1 MVMTSQNNDRVVWL
15 CLGVTLFFAVRGI
28 AAELH
33 RIRELT
39 AIRNGDKDDQVIG
52 EGTEDALKLETLE
65 KLSESTS
72 FDLRA
77 AALRIISERSTK
89 GSTRDLLLED
99 LSSKDPALRNKAL
112 NALYFLVSNRAC
124 KCSLSLSRS
133 SVTNRLKD
141 LPTYTALVDCLCNL
155 LAEHKEENIKTV
167 SPILPR
173 TRPQGEKKALNTL
186 DIILR
191 ENIPAALEAGVISR
205 WLSKYPFPCSTHDE
219 SKRVDVVVLTKTW
232 YTDDSVMSSIVSTL
246 SSHPE
251 GVSQLRK
258 YGLMG
263 SRMEEHTRGIYDDE
277 IGGDYDGDGDDDD
290 DESDGD
296 SDVWMVGGEETA
308 GLPLWAGGRR
318 RQEGTA
324 EEQALRRRRRE
335 AMVFS
340 EGGRPLGRDNIIH
353 PVRNRE
359 DEELDAELAQ
369 LADEVD
375 RELREEQLEA
385 ERQERPR
392 RSWSMWPFS

>member
-1 MVMTSQNNDRVVWL
+1 MASQNNDRVVWL
-15 CLGVTLFFAVRGI
+15 CLGITLFFAVRGI

-52 EGTEDALKLETLE
+52 EGTEDALKLETLQ

-77 AALRIISERSTK
+77 ASLRIISERSTK

-99 LSSKDPALRNKAL
+99 LSSKDPAIRNKAL

-124 KCSLSLSRS
+124 
-133 SVTNRLKD
+133 NRLKD
-141 LPTYTALVDCLCNL
+141 LPTYTALVNCLCNF
-155 LAEHKEENIKTV
+155 LAEHKEENNKTV

-205 WLSKYPFPCSTHDE
+205 WLSKYPFPCATHDE

-232 YTDDSVMSSIVSTL
+232 YTDDSVMSSIIRTL
-246 SSHPE
+246 SSHQE
-251 GVSQLRK
+251 GVNQLRK

-263 SRMEEHTRGIYDDE
+263 SRMEEHTRSIYDDE
-277 IGGDYDGDGDDDD
+277 NGGDYDDDGDGDDDD
-290 DESDGD
+290 SDSD
-296 SDVWMVGGEETA
+296 SDVWMVGGEDTA

-340 EGGRPLGRDNIIH
+340 EGRGPLGRDDIIH

-359 DEELDAELAQ
+359 DEELDAELEQ

-392 RSWSMWPFS
+392 RSWPMWPFS

>member
-1 MVMTSQNNDRVVWL
+1 MASQNNDRVVWL

-39 AIRNGDKDDQVIG
+39 AIRNGEKDDQVIG
-52 EGTEDALKLETLE
+52 EGTEDALKLETLQ

-89 GSTRDLLLED
+89 GSARDLLLED
-99 LSSKDPALRNKAL
+99 LSSKNPVTRNKAL
-112 NALYFLVSNRAC
+112 NALYFLVSNRA
-124 KCSLSLSRS
+124 LSRS
-133 SVTNRLKD
+133 SVTSRLKD
-141 LPTYTALVDCLCNL
+141 LTTYTALVDCLCNF
-155 LAEHKEENIKTV
+155 LAEHKEENNKTV

-205 WLSKYPFPCSTHDE
+205 WLSKYPFPCAAHDE
-219 SKRVDVVVLTKTW
+219 SKRVDVVVLMKTW
-232 YTDDSVMSSIVSTL
+232 YTDDAVMSSIISTL
-246 SSHPE
+246 SSHQE
-251 GVSQLRK
+251 GVNQLRK

-263 SRMEEHTRGIYDDE
+263 SRMEEHTRSIYDNE
-277 IGGDYDGDGDDDD
+277 TGGGYDDDGDRDDDD
-290 DESDGD
+290 SDDD

-308 GLPLWAGGRR
+308 GLPLWVGGRR
-318 RQEGTA
+318 RHEGTA

-340 EGGRPLGRDNIIH
+340 EGGRPLGRDDIIH
-353 PVRNRE
+353 PTRNME
-359 DEELDAELAQ
+359 DEELDAELEQ

-385 ERQERPR
+385 ERRERPR
-392 RSWSMWPFS
+392 RPWSMWPFS

>member
-1 MVMTSQNNDRVVWL
+1 MAITSQNNDRVVWL
-15 CLGVTLFFAVRGI
+15 CLGVTLFLAVRGI

-52 EGTEDALKLETLE
+52 EGTEDETLE

-112 NALYFLVSNRAC
+112 NALYFLVSNRAR
-124 KCSLSLSRS
+124 KYSLCLSRS

-141 LPTYTALVDCLCNL
+141 LPTYTALVDCLCNF

-191 ENIPAALEAGVISR
+191 ENIPAALAAGVISR

-232 YTDDSVMSSIVSTL
+232 YTDDSVMSSIISTL

-251 GVSQLRK
+251 GVNQLRK

-263 SRMEEHTRGIYDDE
+263 SRMEEHTRSMYDNE
-277 IGGDYDGDGDDDD
+277 IVGAYDGDGDDDD
-290 DESDGD
+290 ETDGD
-296 SDVWMVGGEETA
+296 SDVWIAGGDETA

-318 RQEGTA
+318 RQEGTV

-359 DEELDAELAQ
+359 DEELDAELA
-369 LADEVD
+369 
-375 RELREEQLEA
+375 
-385 ERQERPR
+385 
-392 RSWSMWPFS
+392 

>member
-1 MVMTSQNNDRVVWL
+1 MTSQYNDRVVWL
-15 CLGVTLFFAVRGI
+15 CLGATLFFAVRGV

-39 AIRNGDKDDQVIG
+39 TIRNGEKDDQKLYKSCQKAQ
-52 EGTEDALKLETLE
+52 ALIFEQ
-65 KLSESTS
+65 
-72 FDLRA
+72 
-77 AALRIISERSTK
+77 
-89 GSTRDLLLED
+89 
-99 LSSKDPALRNKAL
+99 
-112 NALYFLVSNRAC
+112 
-124 KCSLSLSRS
+124 LSRS

-141 LPTYTALVDCLCNL
+141 LPTYTALVNCLCNF
-155 LAEHKEENIKTV
+155 LAEHTEENIKTV

-191 ENIPAALEAGVISR
+191 ENVPAALEAGVISR
-205 WLSKYPFPCSTHDE
+205 WLSKYPFPCTTEDE
-219 SKRVDVVVLTKTW
+219 SKRIDVVVLTKTW
-232 YTDDSVMSSIVSTL
+232 YTDDSVMSSIISTL
-246 SSHPE
+246 SSHQE

-258 YGLMG
+258 YGLMS
-263 SRMEEHTRGIYDDE
+263 SRMAEHTHSVYDDE
-277 IGGDYDGDGDDDD
+277 IGDEYDHDDGS
-290 DESDGD
+290 END

-324 EEQALRRRRRE
+324 EEQELRRQRRE

-340 EGGRPLGRDNIIH
+340 ESGRPLGRDDIIH

-359 DEELDAELAQ
+359 DEELDAELEQ

-385 ERQERPR
+385 ERQARPR

>member
-1 MVMTSQNNDRVVWL
+1 MPFISWSL
-15 CLGVTLFFAVRGI
+15 I
-28 AAELH
+28 ELAS
-33 RIRELT
+33 L
-39 AIRNGDKDDQVIG
+39 
-52 EGTEDALKLETLE
+52 
-65 KLSESTS
+65 
-72 FDLRA
+72 
-77 AALRIISERSTK
+77 
-89 GSTRDLLLED
+89 
-99 LSSKDPALRNKAL
+99 
-112 NALYFLVSNRAC
+112 
-124 KCSLSLSRS
+124 LSLINSLTYSLCFLSLLSTIPANFTQSPVSRS

-141 LPTYTALVDCLCNL
+141 LPTYTALVNCLCNF
-155 LAEHKEENIKTV
+155 LAEHTEENIKTV

-191 ENIPAALEAGVISR
+191 ENVPAALEAGVISR
-205 WLSKYPFPCSTHDE
+205 WLSKYPFPCTTEDE
-219 SKRVDVVVLTKTW
+219 PKRIDVVVLTKTW
-232 YTDDSVMSSIVSTL
+232 YTDDSVMSSIISTL
-246 SSHPE
+246 SSHQE

-263 SRMEEHTRGIYDDE
+263 SRMAEHTHSVYDDE
-277 IGGDYDGDGDDDD
+277 IGDEYDHDDGS
-290 DESDGD
+290 END

-324 EEQALRRRRRE
+324 EEQELRRQRRE

-340 EGGRPLGRDNIIH
+340 ESGRPLGRDDIIH

-359 DEELDAELAQ
+359 DEELDAELEQ

-385 ERQERPR
+385 ERQARPR

>member
-1 MVMTSQNNDRVVWL
+1 MTSQYNDRIVWL
-15 CLGVTLFFAVRGI
+15 CLGVTLFFAVRGV

-39 AIRNGDKDDQVIG
+39 TIRNGEKDDQVIG
-52 EGTEDALKLETLE
+52 EGTEDETLQ

-99 LSSKDPALRNKAL
+99 LSSKDPTLRNKAL
-112 NALYFLVSNRAC
+112 NALYFLVSNRSC
-124 KCSLSLSRS
+124 K
-133 SVTNRLKD
+133 
-141 LPTYTALVDCLCNL
+141 
-155 LAEHKEENIKTV
+155 
-167 SPILPR
+167 

-205 WLSKYPFPCSTHDE
+205 WLSKYPFPCTTEDE
-219 SKRVDVVVLTKTW
+219 SKRIDVVVLTKTW
-232 YTDDSVMSSIVSTL
+232 YTDDSVMSSIISTL
-246 SSHPE
+246 SSHQE

-263 SRMEEHTRGIYDDE
+263 SRIAEHTHSVYDDE
-277 IGGDYDGDGDDDD
+277 IGDEYDHDDGS
-290 DESDGD
+290 END

-324 EEQALRRRRRE
+324 EEQELRRQRRE

-340 EGGRPLGRDNIIH
+340 ESGGPLGRDDIIH

-359 DEELDAELAQ
+359 DEELDAELEQ
-369 LADEVD
+369 LADEVY

-385 ERQERPR
+385 ERQARPR

>member
-1 MVMTSQNNDRVVWL
+1 MTSQYNDRVVWL
-15 CLGVTLFFAVRGI
+15 CLGATLFFAVRGV

-39 AIRNGDKDDQVIG
+39 TIRNGEKDDQVIG
-52 EGTEDALKLETLE
+52 EGTEDALKLETLQ

-99 LSSKDPALRNKAL
+99 LSSKDPTLRNKAL
-112 NALYFLVSNRAC
+112 NALYFLVSNRA
-124 KCSLSLSRS
+124 LSRS

-141 LPTYTALVDCLCNL
+141 LPTYTALVNCLCNF
-155 LAEHKEENIKTV
+155 LAEHTEENIKTV

-191 ENIPAALEAGVISR
+191 ENVPAALEAGVISR
-205 WLSKYPFPCSTHDE
+205 WLSKYPFPCTTEDE
-219 SKRVDVVVLTKTW
+219 SKRIDVVVLTKTW
-232 YTDDSVMSSIVSTL
+232 YTDDSVMSSIISTL
-246 SSHPE
+246 SSHQE

-258 YGLMG
+258 YGLMS
-263 SRMEEHTRGIYDDE
+263 SRMAEHTHSVYDDE
-277 IGGDYDGDGDDDD
+277 IGDEYDHDDGS
-290 DESDGD
+290 END

-324 EEQALRRRRRE
+324 EEQELRRQRRE

-340 EGGRPLGRDNIIH
+340 ESGRPLGRDDIIH

-359 DEELDAELAQ
+359 DEELDAELEQ

-385 ERQERPR
+385 ERQARPR